1 MKKYI
6 VFILLL
12 QACNNSINNKTKL
25 DLSDKEDYN
34 INMESK
40 IVIHELSPEAKN
52 ITQQWSSLQ
61 ELQNIIAKLVKGDY
75 STFKEKDN
83 YLKESIGELRKTLP
97 EKLNINSVTSRLL
110 VLETNILQLES
121 VLSESGLESKNKVV
135 ISNKSIES
143 YYNFIY
149 QINKIIEKELQ
160 IIE

>member
-40 IVIHELSPEAKN
+40 IVVYELSPEAKK

-61 ELQNIIAKLVKGDY
+61 ELQNIIANLVKGDY

-97 EKLNINSVTSRLL
+97 EKLNINSITSRLL

>member
-25 DLSDKEDYN
+25 DLSDKEGYY

-40 IVIHELSPEAKN
+40 IVIYELSPEAKN

-61 ELQNIIAKLVKGDY
+61 ELQNIIANLVKGDY

>member
-25 DLSDKEDYN
+25 DLSDKEGYN

-40 IVIHELSPEAKN
+40 IVVYELSPEAKK

-61 ELQNIIAKLVKGDY
+61 ELQNIIANLVKGDY

-97 EKLNINSVTSRLL
+97 EKLNINSITSRLL

>member
-25 DLSDKEDYN
+25 DLSDKEGYN

-40 IVIHELSPEAKN
+40 IVVYELSPEAKK

-61 ELQNIIAKLVKGDY
+61 ELQNIIANLVKGDY

>member
-25 DLSDKEDYN
+25 DLSDKEGYN

-40 IVIHELSPEAKN
+40 IVIYELSPEAKN

-61 ELQNIIAKLVKGDY
+61 ELQNIIANLVKGDY

-97 EKLNINSVTSRLL
+97 EKLNINSITSRLL

-121 VLSESGLESKNKVV
+121 ELSESGLESKNKVV

>member
-12 QACNNSINNKTKL
+12 QACNNSITNKTKL

-61 ELQNIIAKLVKGDY
+61 ELQNIIANLVKGDY

>member
-12 QACNNSINNKTKL
+12 QGCNNSINNKTKS
-25 DLSDKEDYN
+25 DLSNKEDYN
-34 INMESK
+34 IISDSK
-40 IVIHELSPEAKN
+40 IIIRELSPEAKN
-52 ITQQWSSLQ
+52 IIQQWSSLQ
-61 ELQNIIAKLVKGDY
+61 ELQSIINNLTKGDY

-97 EKLNINSVTSRLL
+97 EKLNIKSITSRLL
-110 VLETNILQLES
+110 VLETNFLQLES
-121 VLSESGLESKNKVV
+121 VLSESSLESKNKVA

-149 QINKIIEKELQ
+149 QINKTIEKELQ
-160 IIE
+160 IID